1 MIHCQWSIDRL
12 GFYSQFLKVCFHG
25 LFDLR
30 PIGCPDFL
38 RLDPK
43 KKKNSLSFVIRFFR
57 VSWYFF
63 LFFSFFFFFSSSLYS
78 FKTTQSVV
86 YSHDN
91 HTQRKTKNTVKL
103 LEETQEKCTMIQICR
118 QDETKRIKV
127 KFKHMI
133 SFEFPANWMCSLKN
147 CNYSWLLLDE
157 FIIIYI

>member
-1 MIHCQWSIDRL
+1 MIHRSSWILQSIFKSLFPWSLRSSTNRMSRL
-12 GFYSQFLKVCFHG
+12 PETWSK
-25 LFDLR
+25 
-30 PIGCPDFL
+30 
-38 RLDPK
+38 K

-63 LFFSFFFFFSSSLYS
+63 YSFLFFFFSSSLYS

>member
-1 MIHCQWSIDRL
+1 MIHRSSWILQSIFKSLFPWSLRSSTNRMSRL
-12 GFYSQFLKVCFHG
+12 PETWS
-25 LFDLR
+25 
-30 PIGCPDFL
+30 
-38 RLDPK
+38 K

-63 LFFSFFFFFSSSLYS
+63 SILFFFFLFIVVI
-78 FKTTQSVV
+78 FIQNHAERV

-103 LEETQEKCTMIQICR
+103 LEETQEKCTMIQVCR